1 MGEDLRFYN
10 LLVHIV
16 RNNKLTEENAALK
29 NIWNKEGNIM
39 LDLYFYR
46 LKTSKIIDGAYVHD
60 ILDMTTEKYY
70 SGCKELLSDYNKH
83 LLQEQKASVAAANAP
98 KVRAYQYD
106 FKHLDDI
113 KDDIIVLVFV
123 ARCTDYYSEIK
134 KKTIR
139 AYIEKIYPDV
149 KNMSAQYIDV
159 YLEEINPNEA
169 DFFKA
174 LENLCRKT
182 PEEAESLAREAVKIC
197 ISDGVMTYNEKVLIA
212 ELLQTLREHGLE
224 PDVGL

>member
-1 MGEDLRFYN
+1 MGENLRFYN

-16 RNNKLTEENAALK
+16 SNNKLAEENAALK

-46 LKTSKIIDGAYVHD
+46 LKMSKVIDGAYVHD
-60 ILDMTTEKYY
+60 ILDLTTEKYY
-70 SGCKELLSDYNKH
+70 SGCKELLSDYNKY
-83 LLQEQKASVAAANAP
+83 LLQKQEKTAAAANAP

-113 KDDIIVLVFV
+113 KDDIIVLVFISC
-123 ARCTDYYSEIK
+123 CTDYYSEIK

-139 AYIEKIYPDV
+139 AYITKIHPDV
-149 KNMSAQYIDV
+149 KNMSSQYIDA

-169 DFFKA
+169 DFYKA
-174 LENLCRKT
+174 LENLSHKT
-182 PEEAESLAREAVKIC
+182 PEEAESLVREAVKIC
-197 ISDGVMTYNEKVLIA
+197 ISDGVMAYNEKILIA
-212 ELLQTLREHGLE
+212 ELLQILREQGLE